1 MRRLQTTIMPVPVVH
16 ACCTAAVG
24 LSRLS
29 RVTQPLQPAV
39 MIKDCTR
46 IHKQCMP
53 HTGPQLQPQQKAVQA
68 LSGEHG
74 HTVAA
79 FAVMLIEAGLL
90 SLERLEQQS
99 FAETCASE
107 PCHISASGT
116 GSPNTRKARYEW

>member
-1 MRRLQTTIMPVPVVH
+1 MLHSRCWTVSAQPCHTTSP
-16 ACCTAAVG
+16 ACCDDQGLYTNSQAV
-24 LSRLS
+24 
-29 RVTQPLQPAV
+29 
-39 MIKDCTR
+39 
-46 IHKQCMP
+46 